1 MEIHSEQHD
10 VLQIIVSGR
19 DIQTQEVMNLSA
31 WKIESV
37 FDLDADQQQICPAWL
52 SAMLWI

>member
-37 FDLDADQQQICPAWL
+37 FGLDADQQQICPAWL